1 MDELLAMFKLTIGDY
16 TPDTALDDY
25 YKNFLNMAA
34 EQLKS
39 NDISDETLE
48 TNLGQSAVVLWAEA
62 LMAKKDIANEPT
74 LILLRNTLAAQ
85 TKGAR
90 YADGD

>member
-34 EQLKS
+34 EQLK
-39 NDISDETLE
+39 
-48 TNLGQSAVVLWAEA
+48 
-62 LMAKKDIANEPT
+62 
-74 LILLRNTLAAQ
+74 
-85 TKGAR
+85 
-90 YADGD
+90 